1 MSSNGVIFPACLRE
15 TDKSGKL
22 RTRNTKTEAAYRK
35 RYGGMATTLAKK
47 SGEPHVEIDQV
58 IDDLRARAPWLKKR
72 SYYLYRAVILQALR
86 DLYHAGGISDA
97 EVERLVQRMK
107 PASETPVASKRNGK
121 SRRCRHFQPA
131 TQGALVS
138 ILRRRSSETA
148 RNLADMLD
156 FGPEIGVRVC
166 EFFGCRLDK
175 RILWVSS
182 AKYSEANERGIA
194 EFRPIEL
201 LQFNDQEL
209 RELADLIARLNC
221 ELEAVNGDS
230 VGGLG
235 LTAACRLAA
244 PSTPKHVIATVLER
258 VKQGERVTLNEI
270 DDLLQAEK
278 NRCAGALTI
287 RAGDVEASKICALVD
302 GIGAALASPLIEELT
317 EFIEIATPAALQ
329 LFKTELRARKHPI
342 ADPTTCP
349 QLPS

>member
-221 ELEAVNGDS
+221 ELEAVNGDRS
-230 VGGLG
+230 RLVRRYSAMMRRVRDLVPSASG
-235 LTAACRLAA
+235 LTIGTTRHQFRANLAA
-244 PSTPKHVIATVLER
+244 AGYSREEIAAAMGHAVVGTAETHYGRKSMGWYPNENYRPIGVPASVIALVRSGARPKPLES
-258 VKQGERVTLNEI
+258 
-270 DDLLQAEK
+270 
-278 NRCAGALTI
+278 TI
-287 RAGDVEASKICALVD
+287 APPADQPSGSD
-302 GIGAALASPLIEELT
+302 
-317 EFIEIATPAALQ
+317 EFR
-329 LFKTELRARKHPI
+329 LR
-342 ADPTTCP
+342 
-349 QLPS
+349 